1 MKTVFLAE
9 GETHVRAALRLTIEF
24 QGRIAVVGEADHPES
39 LLAQVCQNPPDV
51 ILLDWNLP
59 GLHPQRLIR
68 ILGEHCPHTRV
79 VATSVKPEHEKAARE
94 YGVDGFLLKQ
104 LTPEAFIAGLEMAIG
119 GWEL

>member
-9 GETHVRAALRLTIEF
+9 GETHVRAALRLAIEF

-59 GLHPQRLIR
+59 GLHHQRLIR
-68 ILGEHCPHTRV
+68 ILREHCPHTRV
-79 VATSVKPEHEKAARE
+79 VVMSVKPEHEKAARE
-94 YGVDGFLLKQ
+94 WDVDGFLLKQ
-104 LTPEAFIAGLEMAIG
+104 LTPEAFIAGLEMVVG
-119 GWEL
+119 GGEL